1 MLIFFPSVWF
11 KYRVA
16 CEFNILCRAV
26 LMILPT
32 CCIER
37 YLCNSLV
44 DLWVKLIYNIVVLS
58 ECSTITGVL
67 GYVCVCGGVFD
78 MLPGQEFVDFITAE
92 SNDLYMYMWLV
103 QIHFLHFHSCNNFEG
118 LVFTKPS
125 ICTMLI
131 TVLVIFLT
139 PWLCFIPENSQR
151 KVSIQFKFTIFAWNS
166 ELIAWVD
173 CSWNFPWCSET
184 LLYNSW

>member
-1 MLIFFPSVWF
+1 MFDICFQNVLWNYCAQSQIFYFPLSRMLIFFPSVWF

-131 TVLVIFLT
+131 TCNLSNSMIVLY
-139 PWLCFIPENSQR
+139 PR
-151 KVSIQFKFTIFAWNS
+151 KQSEKSLHTI
-166 ELIAWVD
+166 
-173 CSWNFPWCSET
+173 
-184 LLYNSW
+184 

>member
-1 MLIFFPSVWF
+1 M
-11 KYRVA
+11 
-16 CEFNILCRAV
+16 
-26 LMILPT
+26 
-32 CCIER
+32 
-37 YLCNSLV
+37 
-44 DLWVKLIYNIVVLS
+44 VLS

-131 TVLVIFLT
+131 TCNLSNSMIVLY
-139 PWLCFIPENSQR
+139 PR
-151 KVSIQFKFTIFAWNS
+151 KQSEKSLHTI
-166 ELIAWVD
+166 
-173 CSWNFPWCSET
+173 
-184 LLYNSW
+184 